1 MASKTASVI
10 GGYAVIRREPLERLG
25 EYIELRHERTG
36 ARHIH
41 IECPDDNNGFAVF
54 FPTPPTD
61 STGAPHILEHVV
73 LAGSQKFPV
82 RDPFFSMTRRSL
94 ATFMN
99 AFTRPDSTTYLF
111 STRNAKDYRNLL
123 DVYLDATFFARLDE
137 DAFKQEGIRFE
148 FEDPADPKSGLRYKG
163 VVFNEMKGALA
174 TPGAAIDRAM
184 RRTLLRGVPYEH
196 ESGGDPQEIP
206 NLTWQQL
213 RQFHALHY
221 HPSNAFF
228 YTYGDRPLEDTL
240 DVIEKG
246 ALSRFEP
253 IAVDSSIG
261 DVSRMKKPTEA
272 TEPYPA
278 NPDDDNSRKSQAL
291 TAWVTTRTSDSF
303 RMLGMN
309 LLSEVLLGN
318 AGSPLRKALIDSG
331 LGSALADG
339 SGLHDDF
346 REAVFG
352 AGLKGV
358 ALEDSEKV
366 QKVVLDTLEHLADQG
381 LDPSQVD
388 AAIHHLEFEKRERSN
403 AGFPYALRLLF
414 TSMPA
419 YQHGGNPFAALNF
432 DADLEHLQRA
442 RSEGRFFENL
452 IRAEMLDNSHRA
464 LLKAIPDTELE
475 ERQRKAELDRLAK
488 IESTLT
494 DEDRARI
501 VADALRLK
509 AEQDAKQ
516 DLSVLPTLELSD
528 IPMRFEDVPSRDAR
542 AGQARVEFYPQP
554 TNGITYLDIRS
565 DFATLTAEQKDL
577 LPLFGRVLTQSGAA
591 GQDYAEIA
599 ARIAS
604 YTGGVGAAAQVQS
617 LAARDDYL
625 ESFVIS
631 GRALDRNAQPF
642 IDLLTDLVARLEVE
656 PHRLKEIVG
665 EVSTRLESSLAGLGF
680 QFALLRAHAKLG
692 SEGAINDRLQGIGML
707 HTMRRLAK
715 LGEGDLKEVIDA
727 LQEIRKRL
735 FRSEALRIIVTCEE
749 SMIEPLEELLGEL
762 AGKLPPDGSDGLPY
776 RVPPEVPAPEARTAP
791 VPVAFNVR
799 VFKTVR
805 YTHQDSPALL
815 VLANYLRDT
824 FLHRELREKGGAYGG
839 YAQAGVASATF
850 YFGSY
855 RDPNIVRTYDVFD
868 QAVRWVTDGD
878 IDAEALKE
886 AILGS
891 CGDVDPLESPDIKGR
906 REATN
911 RATGFTKEARERF
924 KQRLLQVTGD
934 DLRRVTRGYLMGAAA
949 AQTTV
954 AGPDLV
960 EAARKERP
968 GLFEV
973 VAPV

>member
-1 MASKTASVI
+1 
-10 GGYAVIRREPLERLG
+10 
-25 EYIELRHERTG
+25 
-36 ARHIH
+36 
-41 IECPDDNNGFAVF
+41 
-54 FPTPPTD
+54 
-61 STGAPHILEHVV
+61 
-73 LAGSQKFPV
+73 
-82 RDPFFSMTRRSL
+82 
-94 ATFMN
+94 
-99 AFTRPDSTTYLF
+99 
-111 STRNAKDYRNLL
+111 
-123 DVYLDATFFARLDE
+123 
-137 DAFKQEGIRFE
+137 
-148 FEDPADPKSGLRYKG
+148 
-163 VVFNEMKGALA
+163 
-174 TPGAAIDRAM
+174 
-184 RRTLLRGVPYEH
+184 
-196 ESGGDPQEIP
+196 
-206 NLTWQQL
+206 
-213 RQFHALHY
+213 
-221 HPSNAFF
+221 
-228 YTYGDRPLEDTL
+228 
-240 DVIEKG
+240 
-246 ALSRFEP
+246 
-253 IAVDSSIG
+253 
-261 DVSRMKKPTEA
+261 
-272 TEPYPA
+272 
-278 NPDDDNSRKSQAL
+278 
-291 TAWVTTRTSDSF
+291 
-303 RMLGMN
+303 
-309 LLSEVLLGN
+309 
-318 AGSPLRKALIDSG
+318 
-331 LGSALADG
+331 
-339 SGLHDDF
+339 
-346 REAVFG
+346 
-352 AGLKGV
+352 
-358 ALEDSEKV
+358 
-366 QKVVLDTLEHLADQG
+366 
-381 LDPSQVD
+381 
-388 AAIHHLEFEKRERSN
+388 
-403 AGFPYALRLLF
+403 
-414 TSMPA
+414 
-419 YQHGGNPFAALNF
+419 
-432 DADLEHLQRA
+432 
-442 RSEGRFFENL
+442 
-452 IRAEMLDNSHRA
+452 
-464 LLKAIPDTELE
+464 
-475 ERQRKAELDRLAK
+475 
-488 IESTLT
+488 
-494 DEDRARI
+494 
-501 VADALRLK
+501 
-509 AEQDAKQ
+509 
-516 DLSVLPTLELSD
+516 
-528 IPMRFEDVPSRDAR
+528 MRFEDVPVRDAS

-591 GQDYAEIA
+591 GQDYTEIA

-617 LAARDDYL
+617 LASRDDYL

-642 IDLLTDLVARLEVE
+642 IDLLIDLVARLEVE
-656 PHRLKEIVG
+656 PHRLKEIIG

-715 LGEGDLKEVIDA
+715 LSEGDLKEVIDA

-762 AGKLPPDGSDGLPY
+762 AGNLPQDGIDGRPY
-776 RVPPEVPAPEARTAP
+776 KVPREEPAPEARTAP

-868 QAVRWVTDGD
+868 QAVGWVTDGD

-934 DLRRVTRGYLMGAAA
+934 DMRRVTRAYLMGAAA

-973 VAPV
+973 IAPV